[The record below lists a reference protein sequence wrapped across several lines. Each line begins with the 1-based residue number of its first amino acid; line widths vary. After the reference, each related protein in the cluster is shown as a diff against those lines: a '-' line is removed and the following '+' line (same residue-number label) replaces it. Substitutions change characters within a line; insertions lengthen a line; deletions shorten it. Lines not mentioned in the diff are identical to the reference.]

1 MAISNYKNSYAS
13 FSYVPSSAIVGS
25 SEGVNPSV
33 NIGMPDSSDTSAIAN
48 NQGLNPYMPVE
59 GLLTNILTEQAVNQQ
74 NIIFHD
80 FYYNNPTP
88 ENEDYAFPYT
98 FLDLEGIIITQGYG
112 NQYIHDFF
120 RMTYNLTIGNPNS
133 SAIFHPSSLSILGV
147 PDQQGEPTTSI
158 ISPTILDHILTYVP
172 SAQTYNSK
180 MDLIINLQTFLP
192 LSYNIKYLL
201 M

>member
-1 MAISNYKNSYAS
+1 
-13 FSYVPSSAIVGS
+13 
-25 SEGVNPSV
+25 
-33 NIGMPDSSDTSAIAN
+33 
-48 NQGLNPYMPVE
+48 
-59 GLLTNILTEQAVNQQ
+59 
-74 NIIFHD
+74 
-80 FYYNNPTP
+80 
-88 ENEDYAFPYT
+88 
-98 FLDLEGIIITQGYG
+98 
-112 NQYIHDFF
+112 
-120 RMTYNLTIGNPNS
+120 MTYNLTIGNPNS